1 MRSSYLAG
9 LALVTVVVSLPVVA
23 NADVCAPAPTTVANF
38 DAAQGQLPES
48 FTTDGHGNFYLSMNH
63 RVMKLASD
71 GTLSQLADLPAASDL
86 VFALG
91 VKFGPDG
98 NLYVGLGSFSAADHA
113 ASIWRVSPTTGAAT
127 ELVHLDDAGFPNDL
141 VFDDS
146 GNMFVTDPF
155 LARVWRVAPN
165 GQASVWLQDASLAGN
180 PPGGYL
186 FLHDFGADG
195 LAFDRNEHRLY
206 ISNLDRGQI
215 VRVKVLHTG
224 APDVPEVWLTDPRL
238 QGVDGITFDA
248 HGNLFVAVN
257 GQDQVLRIAPSKRI
271 SVVAAGGALDGPS
284 AVVLSPDQETLYV
297 SSFAISSYFG
307 TPRSRHPG
315 TALPNLLSVR
325 LR

>member
-1 MRSSYLAG
+1 MRSSFYAG
-9 LALVTVVVSLPVVA
+9 LALLAVVTSLPVIA
-23 NADVCAPAPTTVANF
+23 RADVASPTLVASF

-63 RVMKLASD
+63 RVMKLAAD
-71 GTLSQLADLPAASDL
+71 GTLSQLAELPAASDL

-98 NLYVGLGSFSAADHA
+98 NLYVCVGSFSPADRA
-113 ASIWRVSPTTGAAT
+113 ASVWRVSPTTGAAT

-141 VFDDS
+141 VFDDA

-155 LARVWRVAPN
+155 LARVWRVTPSA
-165 GQASVWLQDASLAGN
+165 QASVWLADASLAGN

-195 LAFDRNEHRLY
+195 IAFDRNEHRLY
-206 ISNLDRGQI
+206 VGNLDRGQI
-215 VRVKVLHTG
+215 VRVKVLDTG
-224 APDVPEVWLTDPRL
+224 AADVPEVWLTDPRL
-238 QGVDGITFDA
+238 QGADGMTFDQR
-248 HGNLFVAVN
+248 GNLYVAVN
-257 GQDQVLRIAPSKRI
+257 GQDQVLSVAPSKAI
-271 SVVAAGGALDGPS
+271 SVIASAGALDGPS
-284 AVVLSPDQETLYV
+284 AVVLGPDQSTLYV

-315 TALPNLLSVR
+315 QPMPNLLSIR